1 MKHVEYVVAFW
12 QGMKSTRLKGLG
24 NETDKWSWQDFSD
37 YATVIAIQ
45 SICHCSRVPDQ
56 VIQYH
61 QRNWHGTSPGWD
73 SIWKLNN
80 FGSGK
85 LFQGNARWPRHA
97 NSTSICIQ
105 KSPVCKRQHDLLLH
119 WAQFLYC
126 PEKIINSEPPNIGSR
141 KTKQMAAQTKET
153 VSRAEGSRGLE
164 RVCKG
169 VRKRGETGKCTI
181 KEERADRNTA
191 LCYRPQTSSDSGGQ
205 LRRRCSGRVS
215 SWGSKLKSEVR
226 LSG

>member
-1 MKHVEYVVAFW
+1 MLSLFGRAWKVRVW
-12 QGMKSTRLKGLG
+12 KDW
-24 NETDKWSWQDFSD
+24 ETKPTNGPDRISRTT
-37 YATVIAIQ
+37 ATV
-45 SICHCSRVPDQ
+45 ICHCSRVPDQ

-61 QRNWHGTSPGWD
+61 QRNWHGKSPGWD

-80 FGSGK
+80 FGNGK

-105 KSPVCKRQHDLLLH
+105 KSPVCKRQHVEDITEDLLLLH

-141 KTKQMAAQTKET
+141 KTKQIAVQTKET

-169 VRKRGETGKCTI
+169 VRKRGEIGKCTI
-181 KEERADRNTA
+181 KEETADRNTA

-215 SWGSKLKSEVR
+215 SWGRKLKSEVR